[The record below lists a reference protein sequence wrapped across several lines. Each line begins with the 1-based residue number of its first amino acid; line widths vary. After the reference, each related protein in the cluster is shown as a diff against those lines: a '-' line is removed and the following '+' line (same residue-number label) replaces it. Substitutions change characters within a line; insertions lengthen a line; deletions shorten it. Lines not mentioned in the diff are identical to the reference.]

1 MDKISQEQKEQA
13 LIDYEM
19 RLNKRISVG
28 KTIIIAIAILEIL
41 SSIFSAIAN
50 ANIFTLIISVI
61 ISVALLSGKTWARYL
76 FAAGM
81 VINVIFI
88 SYVLIE
94 NNAAPSFNALPS
106 VTVIILL
113 INLVYAISCTVLLFT
128 SKSVSE
134 YMYSKVN

>member
-1 MDKISQEQKEQA
+1 MEKISQEQKEQA